1 MFPCRCSLRYSADA
15 GRARGPK
22 AIYAGISPDTLCG
35 AMRRIG
41 EPPAE
46 GTRTVSPSSGSSSL
60 SDEHSTQEAK
70 FKASFLRFI
79 SLSISRPAGRDQR
92 LCLWKPRPF
101 QKGRR
106 KFLFFCFSQHNSRA
120 ILFDRPAVFS
130 FFAVIHRNRAFKRR
144 QMQHPLHNH
153 PAAEVHRA
161 IRPFL
166 RHQHRPLLPGAVN
179 RAQHP

>member
-92 LCLWKPRPF
+92 LCLWNPPPFSKGGRKLFVQYFLQNDFLDSLRRRRYHLLLFYPLMAPAVKP
-101 QKGRR
+101 
-106 KFLFFCFSQHNSRA
+106 LMMFFCRK
-120 ILFDRPAVFS
+120 IYT
-130 FFAVIHRNRAFKRR
+130 IITGMK
-144 QMQHPLHNH
+144 
-153 PAAEVHRA
+153 
-161 IRPFL
+161 IRVTTAHIMP
-166 RHQHRPLLPGAVN
+166 
-179 RAQHP
+179 

>member
-41 EPPAE
+41 ELPAE

-60 SDEHSTQEAK
+60 SDEHSAQEAK

-101 QKGRR
+101 QK
-106 KFLFFCFSQHNSRA
+106 
-120 ILFDRPAVFS
+120 RPAKIFILLLFSTQQPGDPFRSPGCFS
-130 FFAVIHRNRAFKRR
+130 FFAVIHRNRTFKRR